1 VKLQAREI
9 INLASMLLV
18 GNSLYQG
25 GNEVSFFTVDPM
37 FVRKFL
43 NFDSKSVTNFRPWSH
58 KYGTAWSL
66 KKLLIPDPRAVI
78 SDPILLIPVPKYL
91 VTTLL

>member
-1 VKLQAREI
+1 MKLQAREI

-43 NFDSKSVTNFRPWSH
+43 NFDSKSVTNFRP
-58 KYGTAWSL
+58 
-66 KKLLIPDPRAVI
+66 
-78 SDPILLIPVPKYL
+78 
-91 VTTLL
+91 